1 MAAHPHVYVCVCMY
15 MTKSQKVGPKQV
27 VFLNFKINSNNT
39 IKNYN
44 VLCFVFESNYLNC
57 MSKDYAISNFKV
69 F

>member
-1 MAAHPHVYVCVCMY
+1 
-15 MTKSQKVGPKQV
+15 MTKRQKGGSKQV